1 MTQRQ
6 DRARPGG
13 KGSPSDADESDE
25 RDDEASSAAAEENRR
40 GDAGADDVDD
50 DERDSDEG
58 ADEDDERDSD
68 EGADERD
75 SDEGADEDDERDS
88 DEGESPGAGDER
100 AQKVARSLGVSG
112 EDEGVEEG
120 EDKTEAARN
129 RAERRREQALA
140 RKAGRAAGAPAV
152 AEDRDE
158 DDVGVEARDRNKRL
172 REEFLR
178 KRRATAEAQKEDA
191 KRGLAASEMVDD
203 ALARGA
209 SAFTKWLRRSWRWL
223 SWVVFIA
230 IVGGLGVWWYL
241 RRTVSVEA
249 KDSDELYRAVALE
262 QAAVGE
268 DKRDDEEKKK
278 DPRPVFP
285 TADERA
291 QAVADAY
298 AAVVAKQGKSGTALL
313 AKLGEAGGLLEARK
327 YDEAAAAYD
336 VVLASPLAAADLD
349 VRARALEGKGFAL
362 EGKRDLDG
370 AEAVFGQLEGL
381 DGPDAPGT
389 KQLAALHLARVLVAK
404 GDKNAAK
411 ELLVAALKD
420 LEVVNLEAAKVD
432 PENPVKPYRW
442 LPRALERALRAID
455 PSAVPQ
461 RTQPGLP
468 GGKGGAQIPP
478 ELLEKLS
485 PEERKKVEDMF
496 GPGGKGLP
504 PPGAPEDAPAESPE
518 QGPPE

>member
-1 MTQRQ
+1 MTQRE

-13 KGSPSDADESDE
+13 KGSDADESDE
-25 RDDEASSAAAEENRR
+25 RDDEGSSADAEDEGR
-40 GDAGADDVDD
+40 GDEGADDS
-50 DERDSDEG
+50 DEDARDSDED
-58 ADEDDERDSD
+58 ARDSD
-68 EGADERD
+68 EDARD

-88 DEGESPGAGDER
+88 DEGESAAAGDER
-100 AQKVARSLGVSG
+100 AQKVARSLGVAG
-112 EDEGVEEG
+112 EDEGGEEG
-120 EDKTEAARN
+120 EDRTADAARN

-140 RKAGRAAGAPAV
+140 RKAGRAAGAPA
-152 AEDRDE
+152 AAKDGDE
-158 DDVGVEARDRNKRL
+158 DEDEAGVEPRDRNKKL

-223 SWVVFIA
+223 SWVVLVA
-230 IVGGLGVWWYL
+230 IVGGLGAWWYL
-241 RRTVSVEA
+241 SRTVSIGA
-249 KDSDELYRAVALE
+249 KDSDELYGAVVLE
-262 QAAVGE
+262 QAGVGE

-278 DPRPVFP
+278 DPRPVFA

-298 AAVVAKQGKSGTALL
+298 ATVAAKQGKSGTGLL

-327 YDEAAAAYD
+327 YDEAVAAYD
-336 VVLASPLAAADLD
+336 VVLASSLAAADLD

-370 AEAVFGQLEGL
+370 AEAVFQQLEGL
-381 DGPDAPGT
+381 DGADAPGT
-389 KQLAALHLARVLVAK
+389 KQLAALHLGRVLVAK
-404 GDKNAAK
+404 GDRNAAK
-411 ELLVAALKD
+411 DLLVAALKD

-461 RTQPGLP
+461 RTPPVPP
-468 GGKGGAQIPP
+468 GGKGGAQIPQ
-478 ELLEKLS
+478 ELLDKLS
-485 PEERKKVEDMF
+485 PEERKKLEDMF
-496 GPGGKGLP
+496 GPGGKGMP